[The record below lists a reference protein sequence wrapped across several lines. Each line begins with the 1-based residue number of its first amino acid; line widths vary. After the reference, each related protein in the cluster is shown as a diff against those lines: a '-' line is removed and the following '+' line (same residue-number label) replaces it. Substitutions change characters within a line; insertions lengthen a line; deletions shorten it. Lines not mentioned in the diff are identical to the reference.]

1 MRTPMNFPRYSA
13 FGAPL
18 LMIAL
23 LAVGCTSD
31 GDADTV
37 NDPANTTTDAVG
49 ATPGT
54 SGTTS
59 GNADYSGGNAAGDG
73 VTTASGVD
81 PLYPGERTTPATPAE
96 ERSMARGDMRG
107 LRSLLVADLE
117 AVRARLNVGTMPE
130 AQQKRDQD
138 LAAELAQGLE
148 RVDRALAAMD
158 ASTDATWAQMRE
170 VQMNEVSEV
179 RAWMIGYRSKTAT
192 RV

>member
-1 MRTPMNFPRYSA
+1 MRTTMKSPRYSA

-23 LAVGCTSD
+23 LAVGCASD

-37 NDPANTTTDAVG
+37 DTPAGTTTDATG

-54 SGTTS
+54 TGSTS
-59 GNADYSGGNAAGDG
+59 GNADYNGGNAAGDG
-73 VTTASGVD
+73 VAVANGVD
-81 PLYPGERTTPATPAE
+81 PLYPGERATPATPAE

-130 AQQKRDQD
+130 DQQKRDQD

-158 ASTDATWAQMRE
+158 ASTDATWAQMRD
-170 VQMNEVSEV
+170 VQMKEVSEV